1 MFGWN
6 DITIPCPVDLR
17 RYNTNANNSIC
28 NLTGNFY
35 CRIHFNGNDTFE
47 KVCNE
52 ISMQMRKQKNNIYCL
67 KEPILLHFL
76 YRILPRP
83 VLQKVLLK
91 KAPVSM
97 LSYTNLGKIDDSRLV
112 FSETD
117 ISDAFIVTA
126 AKPIPYFQ
134 LTVSTYKN
142 KCTLSICTYANKSS
156 FDLLCSVM
164 DNICNIIENL

>member
-1 MFGWN
+1 
-6 DITIPCPVDLR
+6 
-17 RYNTNANNSIC
+17 
-28 NLTGNFY
+28 
-35 CRIHFNGNDTFE
+35 
-47 KVCNE
+47 
-52 ISMQMRKQKNNIYCL
+52 
-67 KEPILLHFL
+67 
-76 YRILPRP
+76 
-83 VLQKVLLK
+83 
-91 KAPVSM
+91 M

-117 ISDAFIVTA
+117 ISDAFIVAA

-134 LTVSTYKN
+134 LTVSTYKK